1 MLVIDTNL
9 WVSYA
14 LFRKGA
20 VGKELS
26 LLLFNHTYAFS
37 DATFRELTEVLMR
50 AKFDAYISKQSRVAI
65 LREIAGGAEWLTPS
79 ETITDC
85 RDPKDNMFLELAVAA
100 SATHVITGDE
110 DLLVL
115 QPYREI
121 QIAKISAP
129 Q

>member
-20 VGKELS
+20 AGKKLHQI
-26 LLLFNHTYAFS
+26 LLGHRYAFS
-37 DATFRELTEVLMR
+37 DETFRELTEVLMR
-50 AKFDAYISKQSRVAI
+50 SKFDAYVSTESRIAI
-65 LREIAGGAEWLTPS
+65 LREIAAGAEWFKPT

-100 SATHVITGDE
+100 SATHIITGDE

-115 QPYREI
+115 HPCRDI
-121 QIAKISAP
+121 QIVNIGDLA
-129 Q
+129 